1 MWWCCR
7 CAPSLHLLQEQSRAP
22 AFPADRVCEDT
33 LPYLATLVAAI
44 REASPAA
51 VLQFYLTWGRPFGY
65 AADCP
70 TYPQFCDFPSMQ
82 VPSRI
87 TSSPASVLFSRLP

>member
-1 MWWCCR
+1 M
-7 CAPSLHLLQEQSRAP
+7 QEQSRAP
-22 AFPADRVCEDT
+22 AFPADKVCEDT

-44 REASPAA
+44 RKANPAA

-65 AADCP
+65 AEDCP

-82 VPSRI
+82 VLVGSPS
-87 TSSPASVLFSRLP
+87 

>member
-1 MWWCCR
+1 MGCGG
-7 CAPSLHLLQEQSRAP
+7 AAGPPLPSSPLQEQSRAP
-22 AFPADRVCEDT
+22 AFPADKVCEDT

-44 REASPAA
+44 RKANPAA

-65 AADCP
+65 AEDCP

-82 VPSRI
+82 VLVGSPS
-87 TSSPASVLFSRLP
+87 